1 MWSIMRPFL
10 VNCTSQGRSVL
21 VRFSSCFC
29 VLLYSQLL
37 EAKNRLPQS
46 SSAFARLRGCCAL
59 RRMKRYTSGGIAFWC
74 FVFGSDFLYP
84 CTWRFRMRLSLFEE
98 SNLGSCPSLATMVAA
113 T

>member
-59 RRMKRYTSGGIAFWC
+59 RRMTGILQE
-74 FVFGSDFLYP
+74 VLLFGVLFLGLIFCIP
-84 CTWRFRMRLSLFEE
+84 V
-98 SNLGSCPSLATMVAA
+98 LGVLG
-113 T
+113 